1 MAKVETDNDVYQ
13 KEANMK
19 FLVNVE
25 KERFDT
31 FNRNHPHN
39 HYTKMSSYGV
49 FRQDKNT
56 GFTCLGVEDDN
67 QVLLG
72 TALLIIMHV
81 PLIGKLFYVPSGPN
95 LDPSN
100 MEIQR
105 FFYQELKALAKKE
118 KCFMIKVDPNIERLE
133 HYKDGTTNPD
143 GFNNEHYIDFFKEF
157 EYHHT
162 GFKYGYSGYWR
173 NRFTYVLDLSDDLKT
188 IQSNI
193 KRYNTYHEKNVSRYV
208 HVIKSDQ
215 QDLHVLV
222 NSQKSL
228 SKKRVFVPKQVAH
241 FKKLM
246 NSFKDNATLYV
257 ATVDYPKAYANLSQQ
272 KEELYE
278 KLKQDIKES
287 KKNQFT
293 KQIASLE
300 KELIDIKKLADE
312 HPEVIKVGA
321 KLIVQIGPKV
331 FNIYMYTQPLLNNM
345 RVAFALHDKAIMD
358 AKENGVSEYNFE
370 GVSGSLDPED
380 IYYGMYVFKKS
391 FGGDFIE
398 YLGEFDCVLKP
409 GSYDLY
415 VRKLPKFKR
424 AIRYVRRKLIKAKN

>member
-1 MAKVETDNDVYQ
+1 MAKVEANNDVYQ
-13 KEANMK
+13 KETSMK

-31 FNRNHPHN
+31 FNRNHKHN

-56 GFTCLGVEDDN
+56 SYTCLGIEDDN
-67 QVLLG
+67 QTLIG

-95 LDPSN
+95 IELSN
-100 MEIQR
+100 VEVQR
-105 FFYQELKALAKKE
+105 FFYQELKSLAKKE

-133 HYKDGTTNPD
+133 HFKDGTINPE
-143 GFNNEHYIDFFKEF
+143 GFNNEQYIYFFKEL
-157 EYHHT
+157 EYNHT

-173 NRFTYVLDLSDDLKT
+173 NRFTYILDLSDDIHS
-188 IQSNI
+188 IQRNI
-193 KRYNTYHEKNVSRYV
+193 KRYNTYHEKNVSRFV
-208 HVIKSDQ
+208 HVSKSDQ
-215 QDLHVLV
+215 HDLHVLV
-222 NSQKSL
+222 NSQRSL

-241 FKKLM
+241 FRKLM
-246 NSFKDNATLYV
+246 NSFGEDARLYV
-257 ATVDYPKAYANLSQQ
+257 ATVDYPKAYVSLFQQ
-272 KEELYE
+272 KEDLQE
-278 KLKQDIKES
+278 KLTQDIKES

-293 KQIASLE
+293 KQLVALE
-300 KELIDIKKLADE
+300 TELLEIQKLAKE
-312 HPEVIKVGA
+312 HPEPIKVGA
-321 KLIVQIGPKV
+321 KLIVQIGPQV

-345 RVAFALHDKAIMD
+345 RVAFALHDKAILD
-358 AKENGVSEYNFE
+358 AKENAANQYNFE

-380 IYYGMYVFKKS
+380 IYYGMHVFKKS

-409 GSYDLY
+409 ASYDLY
-415 VRKLPKFKR
+415 VRKLPTIQR
-424 AIRYVRRKLIKAKN
+424 AIRYVHRKLIKAKR